1 LIHDGDPV
9 SSCCNQK
16 DARMLLKAGFLAE
29 ASEALHGL
37 LKTIA
42 KEVRLGPQ
50 EILFEQGDKGD
61 ALFAVQSGRLE
72 ISVLSEDGRRLVLDV
87 MRRGAILGE
96 IALFDPGPRTATATA
111 VTETRLLRITNRD
124 MMAAISRSPD
134 LAADMIRLA
143 GQRMRS
149 MNRQITEQALLPL
162 GARLA
167 RKLIYLAV
175 DEAGDDAVLPMSQAN
190 LAEFVGGSREQVSK
204 TLNEWKR
211 AGILEMTR
219 MGIRVRDPSALASMA
234 HTHVI

>member
-1 LIHDGDPV
+1 MAV
-9 SSCCNQK
+9 SSARFQK
-16 DARMLLKAGFLAE
+16 DMAMLLRAGFLAD

-42 KEVRLGPQ
+42 KEVRLEPQ
-50 EILFEQGDKGD
+50 EMLFEQGQTGD

-72 ISVLSEDGRRLVLDV
+72 VSVLSEDGRRLVLDV

-111 VTETRLLRITNRD
+111 VVETRLLRITNRD
-124 MMAAISRSPD
+124 MMDAISRSPD

-167 RKLIYLAV
+167 RKLIYLAA
-175 DEAGDDAVLPMSQAN
+175 DETGDGVLLPMSQAN

-211 AGILEMTR
+211 AGILDVTR
-219 MGIRVRDPSALASMA
+219 MGIKVRDQAALATMA

>member
-1 LIHDGDPV
+1 
-9 SSCCNQK
+9 
-16 DARMLLKAGFLAE
+16 MLPRAGFLAN
-29 ASEALHGL
+29 ASEALH
-37 LKTIA
+37 
-42 KEVRLGPQ
+42 EVLATLAREIRLGAH
-50 EILFEQGDKGD
+50 ETLFEQGDVGD

-72 ISVLSEDGRRLVLDV
+72 VSVLSEDGRRLVLDV

-111 VTETRLLRITNRD
+111 VVETRLLRVTSRD

-149 MNRQITEQALLPL
+149 MSRQVTDQALLPL
-162 GARLA
+162 PARLA
-167 RKLIYLAV
+167 RKLIYLA
-175 DEAGDDAVLPMSQAN
+175 ADDQGEGVLLPMSQAN

-211 AGILEMTR
+211 AGILDVTR
-219 MGIRVRDPSALASMA
+219 MGIRVRDPGALASMA
-234 HTHVI
+234 HVGVM

>member
-1 LIHDGDPV
+1 
-9 SSCCNQK
+9 
-16 DARMLLKAGFLAE
+16 MLLKAGFLAG
-29 ASEALHGL
+29 ASDALHGV
-37 LKTIA
+37 LKTLA
-42 KEVRLGPQ
+42 REVRLAPQ
-50 EILFEQGDKGD
+50 EVLFEQGEVGD

-72 ISVLSEDGRRLVLDV
+72 ISVVSEDGRRLVLDV

-111 VTETRLLRITNRD
+111 VVETRLLRITNRD

-143 GQRMRS
+143 GQRMRA

-167 RKLIYLAV
+167 RKLIYLAA
-175 DEAGDDAVLPMSQAN
+175 DESGDGVLLPMSQAN

-211 AGILEMTR
+211 AGILEVTR
-219 MGIRVRDPSALASMA
+219 MGIRVRDPAALASMA
-234 HTHVI
+234 HSHVI

>member
-1 LIHDGDPV
+1 
-9 SSCCNQK
+9 
-16 DARMLLKAGFLAE
+16 MLLRAGFLAN

-37 LKTIA
+37 LRNLA
-42 KEVRLGPQ
+42 REVRLEPH
-50 EILFEQGDKGD
+50 ETLFEQGDEGD

-124 MMAAISRSPD
+124 MMAAVSKSPD

-143 GQRMRS
+143 GQRLRS

-162 GARLA
+162 SARLA
-167 RKLIYLAV
+167 RKLIYLAA
-175 DEAGDDAVLPMSQAN
+175 DESGDGVLLPMTQAN

-211 AGILEMTR
+211 AGILDMTR
-219 MGIRVRDPSALASMA
+219 MGIKVRDPVALTTMA

>member
-1 LIHDGDPV
+1 MPP
-9 SSCCNQK
+9 
-16 DARMLLKAGFLAE
+16 RAGFLAD
-29 ASEALHGL
+29 ASDALNEVL
-37 LKTIA
+37 ATLA
-42 KEVRLGPQ
+42 REVRLGAQ
-50 EILFEQGDKGD
+50 QTLFEEGDAGD

-72 ISVLSEDGRRLVLDV
+72 VSVLSEDGRRLVLDV

-111 VTETRLLRITNRD
+111 VVETRLLRITNRD

-149 MNRQITEQALLPL
+149 MSRQISEQALLPL
-162 GARLA
+162 PARLA
-167 RKLIYLAV
+167 RKLIYLA
-175 DEAGDDAVLPMSQAN
+175 ADDQGEGALLPMSQAN

-211 AGILEMTR
+211 AGILDVTR
-219 MGIRVRDPSALASMA
+219 MGIRVRDPRALASIA
-234 HTHVI
+234 HVHVL

>member
-1 LIHDGDPV
+1 
-9 SSCCNQK
+9 
-16 DARMLLKAGFLAE
+16 MLLKAGFLAD
-29 ASEALHGL
+29 ASEALHSL
-37 LKTIA
+37 FRTIA
-42 KEVRLGPQ
+42 QEVKLGAQ
-50 EILFEQGDKGD
+50 ETLFEQGDVGD

-72 ISVLSEDGRRLVLDV
+72 VSVLSEDGRRLVLDV

-124 MMAAISRSPD
+124 MMAAIARSPD

-143 GQRMRS
+143 GQRMRA

-167 RKLIYLAV
+167 RKLMYLAA
-175 DEAGDDAVLPMSQAN
+175 DESSDGVLLPMSQAN

-211 AGILEMTR
+211 AGILDVTR
-219 MGIRVRDPSALASMA
+219 MGIRVRDPAALASMA
-234 HTHVI
+234 HTQAI

>member
-1 LIHDGDPV
+1 
-9 SSCCNQK
+9 
-16 DARMLLKAGFLAE
+16 MLLKAGFLAD
-29 ASEALHGL
+29 ASDALHGVL
-37 LKTIA
+37 RTLA
-42 KEVRLGPQ
+42 REVRLAPH
-50 EILFEQGDKGD
+50 EVLFEQGDLGD

-72 ISVLSEDGRRLVLDV
+72 ISVVSEDGRRLVLDV

-111 VTETRLLRITNRD
+111 VVETRLFRITNRD

-143 GQRMRS
+143 GQRMRA

-167 RKLIYLAV
+167 RKLIYLAA
-175 DEAGDDAVLPMSQAN
+175 DESGDGVLLPMSQAT

-211 AGILEMTR
+211 AGILEVTR
-219 MGIRVRDPSALASMA
+219 MGIRVCDPAALASMA
-234 HTHVI
+234 HSHVI

>member
-1 LIHDGDPV
+1 
-9 SSCCNQK
+9 
-16 DARMLLKAGFLAE
+16 MLLKAGFLAD
-29 ASEALHGL
+29 ASEALHGVL
-37 LKTIA
+37 RTLA
-42 KEVRLGPQ
+42 RDVRLAPQ
-50 EILFEQGDKGD
+50 ETLFDQGDLGD

-72 ISVLSEDGRRLVLDV
+72 ISVVSEDGRRLVLDV

-111 VTETRLLRITNRD
+111 VVETHLLRITNRD

-143 GQRMRS
+143 GQRMRA

-167 RKLIYLAV
+167 RKLIYLSA
-175 DEAGDDAVLPMSQAN
+175 DDSGDGVLLAMSQAT
-190 LAEFVGGSREQVSK
+190 LADFVGGSREQVSK

-211 AGILEMTR
+211 AGILEVTR
-219 MGIRVRDPSALASMA
+219 MGIRVRDPAALTAMA
-234 HTHVI
+234 HSRIL